1 MIKIECPSCAA
12 SYELDGKRVP
22 PVGLNMRCPQCTTVF
37 RVHADGSVV
46 SEGAPPPPPNNPPP
60 LPSKTQTGVGPISEP
75 PLPSAH
81 ARAGHDEIPEPI
93 SLPPLDDGLD
103 LPMPKDD
110 VDLPAPRS
118 AGANDLGLDLP
129 AAKGDVLDLPQLR
142 GDEIDLPMARSDA
155 DLPAPLG
162 EKVDLPVP
170 KADLDLPSPKGSV
183 NPASADDLF
192 PSAGAVPRTPPPPSV
207 DVHTGEL
214 PPIAGDDVAD
224 DLLMPAS
231 ADLGL
236 ELELD
241 DFRQAG
247 AGAAPSGAPEPDLS
261 DLLPDIEPGLLA
273 DIEPDFIPHGEA
285 DVPLRGGPA
294 AIDLPADDLEGL
306 PLGDEPDDL
315 EFADFPEAGAAGA
328 GASIVDALAG
338 PKEKKGRKRLRVPYW
353 LERALPVLV
362 VLGIL
367 AAGGYSLK
375 ETKYGAFGR
384 YWFERF
390 LPSSGDAEHV
400 EQVITQ
406 AEELAES
413 DTYGGVREGVGLLER
428 LLRTSGLNRRLLAR
442 SLLHESLYQIRFGED
457 AESARRADE
466 ILATL
471 QSRGSEAPDVEV
483 AFAADLLRRGQ
494 IAPAMAAVQRARVQS
509 PSDPYVELV
518 AGEVALANAD
528 ASTAIASFQA
538 AVKKNGGARAQWGL
552 ARAYLANHDYEKAA
566 SAQEETVTLSQNHI
580 AARTAV
586 AQRWLGE
593 DKIEAARMLLLE
605 PAGVNLVDGV
615 ELPASAKERSEAL
628 RVLGDVEQRRGRRGA
643 AREAYMKASQ
653 LNAQNLEANYGL
665 ATMLLADA
673 NYKDAFTRFQ
683 SLMSAG
689 IEEQDPSPEA
699 ADGDEAT
706 RKQTKPD
713 RPLSLRA
720 KLGAAEALNAMA
732 LSQQAETMLRG
743 VEKKYPND
751 ALVAFWV
758 AETAAARKRDD
769 KALKYYE
776 KAIELDPTAFRPYV
790 GLSRHLSNTGNP
802 REALSV
808 LAKASKYVPMT
819 AEVRRLRGEA
829 QLAQGEVTEAISEFE
844 AALRMEPEN
853 LAVRFQLA
861 RGLRLAPRLTDATQ
875 VLNSI
880 ERVDPTYPGIAIE
893 KGLIAE
899 ANKDLDAA
907 VSHYRAALEA
917 NPNDFAVKVRLA
929 SALLE
934 TKDLDQAQVILEDLV
949 QEKAYSHEVLY
960 LLGRLE
966 FSQGRYSRARQNF
979 EKAVRLDR
987 NNAVYRMYGGWIAF
1001 ETNDLSNALRQ
1012 LEEALEFDPKLGD
1025 AYWLRARVHMRTGAV
1040 EDALKDLT
1048 RALKYNPDRV
1058 EAFAEKAESQVQLGR
1073 TADAAESYKEALSRD
1088 PSQGRWW
1095 YRLGRIQLD
1104 LGKANDGYD
1113 ALDRAMKLA
1122 DTMTE
1127 PPHWLADT
1135 HLLMGEHAQKAG
1147 NKAEAIAHY
1156 RRYLELAHEDAI
1168 DRPEVEVRLER
1179 LGAPVTPEADE
1190 F

>member
-1 MIKIECPSCAA
+1 MIKIQCPSCAA
-12 SYELDGKRVP
+12 SYELDEKRVP
-22 PVGLNMRCPQCTTVF
+22 PVGLNMRCPQCTAVF
-37 RVHADGSVV
+37 RVHADGSVQ
-46 SEGAPPPPPNNPPP
+46 SEGAPPPLPN
-60 LPSKTQTGVGPISEP
+60 KTQTGVGPISEP
-75 PLPSAH
+75 PLPPASTESEQV
-81 ARAGHDEIPEPI
+81 EIPEPI

-103 LPMPKDD
+103 LPMPKDE
-110 VDLPAPRS
+110 VDLPAPRV
-118 AGANDLGLDLP
+118 AGDNDLGLDLP
-129 AAKGDVLDLPQLR
+129 AVKGDVLDLPQLR
-142 GDEIDLPMARSDA
+142 GDEVDLPMARTDA

-162 EKVDLPVP
+162 EKVDLPLP
-170 KADLDLPSPKGSV
+170 KADLDLPSPKSSV

-192 PSAGAVPRTPPPPSV
+192 PSAGAGVGTPPPPSV
-207 DVHTGEL
+207 DLHTGEL
-214 PPIAGDDVAD
+214 PPIAGDAVAD

-241 DFRQAG
+241 DFRQGG
-247 AGAAPSGAPEPDLS
+247 AGATHSEGPADDLS
-261 DLLPDIEPGLLA
+261 DLLPDIDAGLLP
-273 DIEPDFIPHGEA
+273 DIEPDFVPHGEA

-294 AIDLPADDLEGL
+294 TAELPADDLEGL
-306 PLGDEPDDL
+306 AIGEEADDL

-338 PKEKKGRKRLRVPYW
+338 PKEAKGRKRLRVPYW
-353 LERALPVLV
+353 LERALPVIV
-362 VLGIL
+362 VLGLL

-375 ETKYGAFGR
+375 QTKYGMFGR

-390 LPSSGDAEHV
+390 LPSSGDADHV
-400 EQVITQ
+400 AQVITHS
-406 AEELAES
+406 EELASS
-413 DTYGGVREGVGLLER
+413 DTYAGISEGVGLLER

-442 SLLHESLYQIRFGED
+442 SLLHESLFQIRFGED
-457 AESARRADE
+457 AESSRRADD

-494 IAPAMAAVQRARVQS
+494 VAPAMAAVQRARVQS

-528 ASTAIASFQA
+528 APTAIASFQA
-538 AVKKNGGARAQWGL
+538 ALKKNGGARAQWGL
-552 ARAYLANHDYEKAA
+552 ARAYRANRDYEKAA
-566 SAQEETVTLSQNHI
+566 SAEEETVTLSQNHI

-586 AQRWLGE
+586 AQRWLRDE
-593 DKIEAARMLLLE
+593 KVEAARILLLE

-615 ELPASAKERSEAL
+615 ELAASTKERSEAL

-643 AREAYMKASQ
+643 AREAYMKASE

-665 ATMLLADA
+665 ATMLLADG

-689 IEEQDPSPEA
+689 IEEDDPPPQASN
-699 ADGDEAT
+699 GDETGEQPSKIERSLA
-706 RKQTKPD
+706 
-713 RPLSLRA
+713 LRA

-743 VEKKYPND
+743 VEKKHPKD
-751 ALVAFWV
+751 PLVAFWV
-758 AETAAARKRDD
+758 AETAAARNRDE
-769 KALKYYE
+769 KALQYYE

-861 RGLRLAPRLTDATQ
+861 RGLRLADRLSDASQ

-880 ERVDPTYPGIAIE
+880 ERVDPTYPGVAIE

-899 ANKDLDAA
+899 ANKDMDAA
-907 VSHYRAALEA
+907 VSHYRAALEG
-917 NPNDFAVKVRLA
+917 NPNDFAVKVRLS

-934 TKDLDQAQVILEDLV
+934 TKKLDQAQEILEELV
-949 QEKAYSHEVLY
+949 KEKAYSHEVLY

-966 FSQGRYSRARQNF
+966 FSQERYARARQNF
-979 EKAVRLDR
+979 DKAVRLDR
-987 NNAVYRMYGGWIAF
+987 NNAVYRMYGGWVAL

-1012 LEEALEFDPKLGD
+1012 LEEALEFDPRLGD
-1025 AYWLRARVHMRTGAV
+1025 AYWLRARIRMRTGAV
-1040 EDALKDLT
+1040 EDALKDLN
-1048 RALKYNPDRV
+1048 RALKYSPDRI

-1073 TADAAESYKEALSRD
+1073 NADAAESYKEALSRD
-1088 PSQGRWW
+1088 PGQGRWW

-1104 LGKANDGYD
+1104 LGRGSEGYD

-1122 DTMTE
+1122 DAMSE

-1135 HLLMGEHAQKAG
+1135 HLLIGERAQRAG
-1147 NKAEAIAHY
+1147 DKAEAILHY
-1156 RRYLELAHEDAI
+1156 RRYLELAHENAI
-1168 DRPEVEVRLER
+1168 DRPEVKARLEK
-1179 LGAPVTPEADE
+1179 LGAPVIPEGDT